1 LAPVLEGWLDEHVAT
16 AALHA
21 PWDAALEAL
30 AAALVARD
38 TAASATADGTTCDT
52 GATANSL
59 VLRDVSLSVEVPR
72 EAADIAR
79 LIAGVA
85 SALQQWISG
94 RAVECQFQWLAE
106 ESVHRLV
113 MPYDDERIGRSCL
126 DWAVEFCQM
135 IVSGAGTSTAPVTEF
150 AATADLPS
158 ASGASEGAT
167 AAAVP
172 AGAASSLANRLAE
185 RLAELR
191 EGCASRQQLPGLAAI
206 LQAAANR
213 GVPVFRTPADDV
225 WQLGWGVRQH
235 RLHGKLTQRG
245 HTIADSFLHDPNV
258 TWKMLQAAGVPMFDP
273 DEDARP
279 ANVRVLV
286 LHHRWVAAIQAIAPP
301 VADGAAGGGPTS
313 MQYEELTGAVSADLV
328 TQLVEG
334 TRMLGLELAEFA
346 IKMPDL
352 SAPLD
357 GEERAVVTVSAN
369 PDLATF
375 CGVSPELSR
384 RVGEA
389 ILEGL
394 FPNHQSGRIPVISI
408 TGTNGKT
415 TTTRLCAHIVAQT
428 GKRVGMTCTDGIY
441 IAGRRIDTDDCSGP
455 RSARNVLMNPS
466 VDAAVLETARGGIL
480 REGLAFDRCDVAV
493 VTNIGEGDHLGLNG
507 VHNKVQLSRV
517 KRTIVDAVGPQGT
530 AVLKADDPLTEAM
543 AAHCRG
549 SVVFFALDGEHPVM
563 VRHRQQGQRVVFVRD
578 HFVVL
583 AEGELEFPILSLD
596 RIPLTH
602 GGRILFQVENVL
614 ASTAANWALGI
625 PAEVIRNGL
634 ETFAASVDKSPGRF
648 NLLELNGATVVVDY
662 GHNTSSLQAMLQT
675 LSMFPHP
682 RRLAVYSAAGDR
694 RDADMIQQG
703 QMLGKAFDEVILYED
718 QYLRGREPGE
728 IMKLFDQGL
737 REGGRVQNMR
747 SVQGWAKAV
756 ELILE
761 LIQPGNLVLLQADTI
776 DEAVN
781 VVKQLMSSSNS
792 TREIQ
797 LKDAVRGST
806 RSSRV

>member
-1 LAPVLEGWLDEHVAT
+1 MELRKVLTLRGPNIWGLAPVLEGWLERSVAT
-16 AALHA
+16 AALA
-21 PWDAALEAL
+21 ANWPVALEAL
-30 AAALVARD
+30 DAALGTSAL
-38 TAASATADGTTCDT
+38 ASLA
-52 GATANSL
+52 
-59 VLRDVSLSVEVPR
+59 VPR
-72 EAADIAR
+72 EPADVARVIAT
-79 LIAGVA
+79 VA
-85 SALQQWISG
+85 STLQHWISG
-94 RAVECQFQWLAE
+94 RTVECQFQWLAE
-106 ESVHRLV
+106 ESVERLV
-113 MPYDDERIGRSCL
+113 MPYDDERIGRACL
-126 DWAVEFCQM
+126 DWAVEFCQL
-135 IVSGAGTSTAPVTEF
+135 VVQGEGTTSSTATVD
-150 AATADLPS
+150 ATGTD
-158 ASGASEGAT
+158 
-167 AAAVP
+167 AAAP
-172 AGAASSLANRLAE
+172 AAHSPGEWLASSLTQRLD
-185 RLAELR
+185 ELR
-191 EGCASRQQLPGLAAI
+191 ESCTSRQHVPGLAAI

-225 WQLGWGVRQH
+225 WQLGWGVRQQ

-273 DEDARP
+273 DEEARE

-286 LHHRWVAAIQAIAPP
+286 LHHRWVAAIHTVAPP
-301 VADGAAGGGPTS
+301 ATEAGTASSSPATR
-313 MQYEELTGAVSADLV
+313 YEELSGAVSADLV

-662 GHNTSSLQAMLQT
+662 GHNT
-675 LSMFPHP
+675 
-682 RRLAVYSAAGDR
+682 
-694 RDADMIQQG
+694 
-703 QMLGKAFDEVILYED
+703 
-718 QYLRGREPGE
+718 
-728 IMKLFDQGL
+728 
-737 REGGRVQNMR
+737 
-747 SVQGWAKAV
+747 
-756 ELILE
+756 
-761 LIQPGNLVLLQADTI
+761 
-776 DEAVN
+776 
-781 VVKQLMSSSNS
+781 
-792 TREIQ
+792 
-797 LKDAVRGST
+797 
-806 RSSRV
+806 

>member
-1 LAPVLEGWLDEHVAT
+1 MELRKVLTLRGPNIWGLTPVLEGWLDEGVART
-16 AALHA
+16 
-21 PWDAALEAL
+21 AL
-30 AAALVARD
+30 AADWPRALGLLRAALVASSSP
-38 TAASATADGTTCDT
+38 AAAGLEAV
-52 GATANSL
+52 AAP
-59 VLRDVSLSVEVPR
+59 VAPR
-72 EAADIAR
+72 EPADVTRVIG
-79 LIAGVA
+79 LVA
-85 SALQQWISG
+85 TALQQWLGG
-94 RAVECQFQWLAE
+94 RLVECQYQTLAE
-106 ESVHRLV
+106 ESVHRLM
-113 MPYDDERIGRSCL
+113 MPYDDDRIGRACL
-126 DWAVEFCQM
+126 DWAVDFCQWVLQSAAHTAELSAGQTAT
-135 IVSGAGTSTAPVTEF
+135 IVGNAMEAAVESAIQSENSAPVTE
-150 AATADLPS
+150 L
-158 ASGASEGAT
+158 
-167 AAAVP
+167 VQ
-172 AGAASSLANRLAE
+172 RLQALQE
-185 RLAELR
+185 ECSTR
-191 EGCASRQQLPGLAAI
+191 QLPPGVSAV
-206 LQAAANR
+206 LQAAAAR
-213 GVPVFRTPADDV
+213 GVPVFRTPAEDV
-225 WQLGWGVRQH
+225 WQLGWGVRLQ
-235 RLHGKLTQRG
+235 RVHGKLTQRG
-245 HTIADSFLHDPNV
+245 STIADSFLHDPNV

-273 DEDARP
+273 DEGLREP
-279 ANVRVLV
+279 NVRVLI
-286 LHHRWVAAIQAIAPP
+286 LHHRWVAAIRTVTDMVTDAATGVTQAT
-301 VADGAAGGGPTS
+301 VRL
-313 MQYEELTGAVSADLV
+313 EELTGAVSTDLV

-334 TRMLGLELAEFA
+334 TRMLGLEVAEFGLV
-346 IKMPDL
+346 MPDL

-357 GEERAVVTVSAN
+357 GADRAVATVSAN

-375 CGVSPELSR
+375 CAVAPELSR

-394 FPNHQSGRIPVISI
+394 FPNHQAGRIPVISI

-480 REGLAFDRCDVAV
+480 REGLAFDRCDVAI

-507 VHNKVQLSRV
+507 VHNKLQLSRV

-543 AAHCRG
+543 AQHCRG
-549 SVVFFALDGEHPVM
+549 SVVFFAISGDHPVM
-563 VRHRQQGQRVVFVRD
+563 VKHRERGERVVFVRD
-578 HFVVL
+578 NSVVL
-583 AEGELEFPILSLD
+583 AEGKLEFPILSLD

-614 ASTAANWALGI
+614 AATAANWALGI

-682 RRLAVYSAAGDR
+682 RRIAVYSAAGDR
-694 RDADMIQQG
+694 RDVDMIEQG

-737 REGGRVQNMR
+737 REGGRVQQTR
-747 SVQGWAKAV
+747 PVQGWGKAV
-756 ELILE
+756 ELVLE
-761 LIQPGNLVLLQADTI
+761 LIRPGDLVLLQADTI

-781 VVKQLMSSSNS
+781 VVKQLMDSQAS

-797 LKDAVRGST
+797 LKDAVRGPSH
-806 RSSRV
+806 SRRV